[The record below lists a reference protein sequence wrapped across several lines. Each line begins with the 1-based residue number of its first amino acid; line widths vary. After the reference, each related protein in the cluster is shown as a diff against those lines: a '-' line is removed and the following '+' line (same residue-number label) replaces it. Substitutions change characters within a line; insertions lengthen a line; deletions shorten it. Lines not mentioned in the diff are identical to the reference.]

1 MEFLSYV
8 VLILLS
14 LLAYSGGAVWRAGKA
29 VDLKPQ
35 ALDLVI
41 VTVLWAAAIASR
53 PGLAINRWLLV
64 ITWIVVSLVSGYLA
78 VALRR
83 RVRSSRPKKAEAPS
97 ITTVSFLRRIWEV
110 WKGFSRRMG
119 GYQSRILLS
128 FFFFLVVS
136 PFAVAVKLFSDPL
149 GIRYRSSSSSHW
161 LQKKEVKADLEAL
174 RKQF

>member
-1 MEFLSYV
+1 
-8 VLILLS
+8 
-14 LLAYSGGAVWRAGKA
+14 
-29 VDLKPQ
+29 
-35 ALDLVI
+35 
-41 VTVLWAAAIASR
+41 
-53 PGLAINRWLLV
+53 
-64 ITWIVVSLVSGYLA
+64 
-78 VALRR
+78 
-83 RVRSSRPKKAEAPS
+83 
-97 ITTVSFLRRIWEV
+97 
-110 WKGFSRRMG
+110 MG

>member
-1 MEFLSYV
+1 MEFLSYL

-14 LLAYSGGAVWRAGKA
+14 LLAYSAGSVWRAGKA

-41 VTVLWAAAIASR
+41 VIVLWAAAIAFR
-53 PGLAINRWLLV
+53 VGLTINRWL
-64 ITWIVVSLVSGYLA
+64 IVLAWVTVSLASGYLA
-78 VALRR
+78 VALRGR
-83 RVRSSRPKKAEAPS
+83 ILRSRPKKAEAP
-97 ITTVSFLRRIWEV
+97 IVSTASFFRRKWES
-110 WKGFSRRMG
+110 WKGFSWRMG

-128 FFFFLVVS
+128 FFFFLFVT

-149 GIRYRSSSSSHW
+149 RIRHRSRTSHW
-161 LQKKEVKADLEAL
+161 QEKKEIQADLEAL